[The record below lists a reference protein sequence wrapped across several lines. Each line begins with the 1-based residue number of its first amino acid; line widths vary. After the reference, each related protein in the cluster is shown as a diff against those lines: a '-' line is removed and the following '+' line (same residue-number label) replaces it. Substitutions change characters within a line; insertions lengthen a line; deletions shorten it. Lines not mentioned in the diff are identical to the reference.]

1 MVDRIRLIALF
12 GKPGAGKR
20 HILKYIADNYDV
32 NVVKD
37 NTIDKTQFKS
47 DKMNVGIYDVDTVN
61 FMATKG
67 VCDELFPVLINA
79 KDKTCIFTIL
89 HNYKE
94 QEDDIIDFLSA
105 LLKEIRKFKISFSKS
120 SFEFSVV
127 NNHDH
132 NNEAEISVSKL
143 CNRIGL

>member
-1 MVDRIRLIALF
+1 MDRIRLIALF

-37 NTIDKTQFKS
+37 NTIDNTQFKL
-47 DKMNVGIYDVDTVN
+47 DKVNVGIYDVDTIDYL
-61 FMATKG
+61 ATKG
-67 VCDELFPVLINA
+67 GCDELFPVLINA
-79 KDKTCIFTIL
+79 KDKTCIFTVL
-89 HNYKE
+89 HNYNE
-94 QEDDIIDFLSA
+94 QEDDIVAFLSA
-105 LLKEIRKFKISFSKS
+105 LLKEITKFKTNFSKS

-132 NNEAEISVSKL
+132 NDEAEISVSKL
-143 CNRIGL
+143 CNRIGV